1 MQIELLIHGR
11 DGRIEGLSNRMKPV
25 QAALTAIALVVL
37 PVLSAA
43 ARDPSPIPPCGVDVS
58 PVFPTPEEAP
68 AIASWRGVELDRI
81 RWVPPACTGWPAPSN
96 SRLVVAIAASFRFEG
111 DLQSL
116 LARAGSISALRN
128 VRYWST
134 TEQAWRP
141 LALDAAALSD
151 NDPKTRRPDFAASE
165 LTKGSQHYYWINDNR
180 SGSVVYRL
188 RVLERDKDRV
198 VLARENAS
206 PVRALAITLFEPGML
221 QSVEFIER
229 RSDVWT
235 FYLLSRIDRRAS
247 VFASGHEASS
257 VNRAIALY
265 RHLAG
270 IRTDREPP
278 AAP

>member
-1 MQIELLIHGR
+1 
-11 DGRIEGLSNRMKPV
+11 MKPV

-37 PVLSAA
+37 PVLSTAA
-43 ARDPSPIPPCGVDVS
+43 HDLGPVPPCGADVS
-58 PVFPTPEEAP
+58 PLFSTPEESP
-68 AIASWRGVELDRI
+68 AIASWRAADLNRI
-81 RWVPPACTGWPAPSN
+81 RWVPPACTGWSASSG

-116 LARAGSISALRN
+116 LERAGSISALRN
-128 VRYWST
+128 ARYWST

-151 NDPKTRRPDFAASE
+151 SDPKTQRPDFAASE
-165 LTKGSQHYYWINDNR
+165 LTRGSQHYYWIIDNR

-188 RVLERDKDRV
+188 RVLERDEHRV

-206 PVRALAITLFEPGML
+206 PLRAFATTLFEPGML
-221 QSVEFIER
+221 QTVEFIER

-235 FYLLSRIDRRAS
+235 FYLLMRIDRRAS

-270 IRTDREPP
+270 IRTDRDPP